1 MHPVHPMLV
10 HAPIACWL
18 LIPFCD
24 LAALSVAADF
34 FHQVAALLTAIGAV
48 GGALAATAGALDFE
62 RGHKA
67 APKVA
72 ITHASLM
79 GMAFLLE
86 LASLLGRVNS
96 HDMHVIVAPPV
107 WAVAASALGLVVM
120 AGGAAFGG
128 ELVYGRGVG
137 VKRKMAE

>member
-1 MHPVHPMLV
+1 MLV

-34 FHQVAALLTAIGAV
+34 LHQVAALLAALGAA

-67 APKVA
+67 APSFA
-72 ITHASLM
+72 IAHASLM
-79 GMAFLLE
+79 GVAFVLG
-86 LASLLGRVNS
+86 LASLLGRVDAHN
-96 HDMHVIVAPPV
+96 MHVLMPPPV
-107 WAVAASALGLVVM
+107 WAIAASALGLVVM
-120 AGGAAFGG
+120 TAGAACGG

-137 VKRKMAE
+137 VKQKSTE